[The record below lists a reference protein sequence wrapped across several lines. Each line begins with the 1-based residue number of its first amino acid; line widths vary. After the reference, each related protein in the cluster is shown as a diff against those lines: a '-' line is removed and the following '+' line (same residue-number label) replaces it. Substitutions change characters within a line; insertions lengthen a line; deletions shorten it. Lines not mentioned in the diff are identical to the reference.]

1 MSMQPP
7 AAPHRV
13 AIANIDIPFWR
24 MVMILVK
31 WSFAAIPAA
40 IIVTLIFMALAAI
53 IGVAVN
59 ALGGGGNLQQMLR
72 GLLQI

>member
-13 AIANIDIPFWR
+13 AIANVDIPFWR

-31 WSFAAIPAA
+31 WSFATIPAV
-40 IIVTLIFMALAAI
+40 IIITIIFGLIGAAVGLVLQA
-53 IGVAVN
+53 IGV
-59 ALGGGGNLQQMLR
+59 GSIQQLLR
-72 GLLQI
+72 GLLQL

>member
-24 MVMILVK
+24 MVAILVK
-31 WSFAAIPAA
+31 WSLAAIPAT
-40 IIVTLIFMALAAI
+40 IILMILFTVIAFVI
-53 IGVAVN
+53 IG
-59 ALGGGGNLQQMLR
+59 ALGWLGLGNLPFLR
-72 GLLQI
+72 GLPT

>member
-24 MVMILVK
+24 MVGILVK
-31 WSFAAIPAA
+31 WSLAAIPAA
-40 IIVTLIFMALAAI
+40 IIITIIFML
-53 IGVAVN
+53 IGAGIGIVMHL
-59 ALGGGGNLQQMLR
+59 LGIGNLPFLR
-72 GLLQI
+72 GLPT

>member
-31 WSFAAIPAA
+31 WSLAAIPAA
-40 IIVTLIFMALAAI
+40 IIITILFMLIGGVIAL
-53 IGVAVN
+53 V
-59 ALGGGGNLQQMLR
+59 LGQLGLGNLQQLLR
-72 GLLQI
+72 GIPT

>member
-7 AAPHRV
+7 VAPHRV

-31 WSFAAIPAA
+31 WSFAAIPAT
-40 IIVTLIFMALAAI
+40 IIVMIIYALIAVALYF
-53 IGVAVN
+53 V
-59 ALGGGGNLQQMLR
+59 ALGLGISLPPFPR
-72 GLLQI
+72 GLPT

>member
-24 MVMILVK
+24 MVAILVK
-31 WSFAAIPAA
+31 WSLAAIPAA
-40 IIVTLIFMALAAI
+40 IVLTIIFML
-53 IGVAVN
+53 IGAGVGIVMHL
-59 ALGGGGNLQQMLR
+59 LGIGNLPPFLR
-72 GLLQI
+72 GLPT

>member
-31 WSFAAIPAA
+31 WSLAAIPAA
-40 IIVTLIFMALAAI
+40 IIITILFMVIGLI
-53 IGVAVN
+53 IGI
-59 ALGGGGNLQQMLR
+59 ALKLLGVGGGLQDLLR
-72 GLLQI
+72 GLPT